1 MSDKEIV
8 NLLLKDR
15 IFLESIESEFGKVK
29 EIWADWTNNRLIY
42 DLLSGSQKFSVLTDL
57 IDSVKKSGYVQENY
71 H

>member
-8 NLLLKDR
+8 ALLLKDEM
-15 IFLESIESEFGKVK
+15 FKGSVEAEFGKIR

-42 DLLSGSQKFSVLTDL
+42 DLLSGSQKYSVLTDL
-57 IDSVKKSGYVQENY
+57 IDSVRKSGYAEENY